1 MNVIIDSNIEFWE
14 ICDFQLLPKSDSL
27 FIEELSSFSTFMNLL
42 QLKNYISG

>member
-1 MNVIIDSNIEFWE
+1 MNVIIDSNIEFLE

-27 FIEELSSFSTFMNLL
+27 FIKQLSSFSTFMNLS